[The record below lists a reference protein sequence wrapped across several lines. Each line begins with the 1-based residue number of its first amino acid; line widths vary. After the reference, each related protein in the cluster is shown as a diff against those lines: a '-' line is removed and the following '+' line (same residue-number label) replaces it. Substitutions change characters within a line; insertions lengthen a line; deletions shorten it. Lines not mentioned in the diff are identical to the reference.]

1 MVKCNKC
8 FLKKKQYIFHFNMI
22 TRGGGDCSTRGEN
35 NCIVRR
41 GGEYVRDKQFC
52 NKNVV
57 YEKAN
62 NINESYCKLL
72 LSDSDVLEIIF

>member
-1 MVKCNKC
+1 ML
-8 FLKKKQYIFHFNMI
+8 FEKKKQYIFHFNMI
-22 TRGGGDCSTRGEN
+22 TRGVGIAVQEGKTIVLWGE
-35 NCIVRR
+35 

-72 LSDSDVLEIIF
+72 LSDRDVLEIIF